1 MYITQHLQNGFD
13 KTPFLGPYNGKPMA
27 NTYSHNCMMHKDM
40 MLKFGTLFDLAKY
53 VEFDLA
59 KYVHKSFSVRGT
71 ARQGLA
77 ALTLNFGTLSYLGK

>member
-1 MYITQHLQNGFD
+1 
-13 KTPFLGPYNGKPMA
+13 
-27 NTYSHNCMMHKDM
+27 MMHKDM

-71 ARQGLA
+71 TGDRGLVA
-77 ALTLNFGTLSYLGK
+77 PTLNFGTPYLSRKLMELES